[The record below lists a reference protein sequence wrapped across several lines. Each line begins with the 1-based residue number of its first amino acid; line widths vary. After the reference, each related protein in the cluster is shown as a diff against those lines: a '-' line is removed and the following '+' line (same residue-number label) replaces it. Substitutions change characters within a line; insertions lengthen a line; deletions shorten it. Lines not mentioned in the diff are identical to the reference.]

1 MIYKLIET
9 SASLISLI
17 SNIRII
23 SKNTLYTV
31 CEYFITRYYSY
42 SYATEL
48 DEI

>member
-17 SNIRII
+17 SNFRIT
-23 SKNTLYTV
+23 SKNTLYTIYA
-31 CEYFITRYYSY
+31 YFITRYYSY
-42 SYATEL
+42 SYAIEL